1 MYHAIGFGA
10 LNVDVIYKVKELPG
24 GLMPGGEVVG
34 RYDEFSEMLKLLE
47 EIGEL
52 KGKSGG
58 GQAAN
63 TVVALSRMGFETGY
77 IGKVGRD
84 EDGDF
89 LIQSM
94 ENVDTSRVHKS
105 GRSGMCIVLL
115 DESSDRSNI
124 ILPNS
129 NDTLSYDEL
138 DVDYIKNTRFLHLS
152 SFVGDVPFDAQ
163 KRVAQAMLFD
173 RSVCPSAAT
182 NLISFDPGELYARRG
197 LKALLPIIKNTFIIF
212 PTDREIELMTG
223 KDYKAGARELIENG
237 TAIVA
242 CKRGERG
249 SYILSED
256 EEFDMPT
263 ERVTVVDKTGAGDV
277 YAAGFLAGLLSGRS
291 LCDCAS
297 MATKAACLSIT
308 GYGRESYPG
317 IGELSA

>member
-1 MYHAIGFGA
+1 MYHIIGFGA

-24 GLMPGGEVVG
+24 GLVPGGEVVG
-34 RYDEFSEMLKLLE
+34 RYEEFSGMLRILK

-63 TVVALSRMGFETGY
+63 TVVASSRMGFETGY

-84 EDGDF
+84 EEGDF

-94 ENVDTSRVHKS
+94 ESVDTSRI
-105 GRSGMCIVLL
+105 RRNELSGMCIVLL
-115 DESSDRSNI
+115 DESGDRSNI

-129 NDTLSYDEL
+129 NDTLSYDEV
-138 DVDYIKNTRFLHLS
+138 DVDYIKNARFLHLS

-163 KRVAQAMLFD
+163 KRVAQAI
-173 RSVCPSAAT
+173 PSD
-182 NLISFDPGELYARRG
+182 NISFDPGELYARRG

-212 PTDREIELMTG
+212 PTDREIKLMTG
-223 KDYKAGARELIENG
+223 KDYKAGARELLENG
-237 TAIVA
+237 VAVVA
-242 CKRGERG
+242 CKRGEEG

-277 YAAGFLAGLLSGRS
+277 YAAGFLAGLLSGSCLR
-291 LCDCAS
+291 DCAS
-297 MATKAACLSIT
+297 IATRAACLSIT
-308 GYGRESYPG
+308 GYGRGRYPTV
-317 IGELSA
+317 LSLNT